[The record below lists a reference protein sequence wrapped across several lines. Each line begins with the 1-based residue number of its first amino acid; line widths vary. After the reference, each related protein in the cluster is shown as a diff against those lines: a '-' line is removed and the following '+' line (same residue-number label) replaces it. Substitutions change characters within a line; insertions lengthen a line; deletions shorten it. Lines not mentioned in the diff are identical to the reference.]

1 MEKKKILQGIVGIIV
16 IVTIVVVLRFLLR
29 GKEIPEKVIEKPLNE
44 DVNISQIFEKLSE
57 MEGLKEDFG
66 DVSNPENN
74 ELFSG
79 EENKQLD
86 ESILDFGKYNG
97 LEKKAI
103 IKTTDESVNEV
114 WLVKLGS
121 YEQQEEVCR
130 ILGNRLQKLR
140 NGFEENESQ
149 KEILKRAIIKQE
161 GAVVIMI
168 ASPEVLE
175 IEKTISDLMK

>member
-16 IVTIVVVLRFLLR
+16 IVTIVVVLIFLLR

-74 ELFSG
+74 EQFSG
-79 EENKQLD
+79 ENKQLD
-86 ESILDFGKYNG
+86 ETILDFGKYNG

-121 YEQQEEVCR
+121 YDQQEEVCR

-168 ASPEVLE
+168 ASPDVLE
-175 IEKTISDLMK
+175 IEKNISELMK